1 MAKRKINKSGNVIL
15 FKNQTRDDFENNDS
29 LPTTSSFNETSWVD
43 IDPTQNIITELRRPK
58 TDNMSLMMTYLR
70 RTLIMGIKKRR
81 WNSLFCSTSKTK
93 KVEQSNTIFN

>member
-43 IDPTQNIITELRRPK
+43 IDPTPIHNNRVEEAQDGQHELDDDILEK
-58 TDNMSLMMTYLR
+58 NLDH
-70 RTLIMGIKKRR
+70 GDQEEE
-81 WNSLFCSTSKTK
+81 
-93 KVEQSNTIFN
+93 VEQPILLHK